1 MLHPARRT
9 SHAAPVSVTHHQSRR
24 ILSAVLSMWRCG
36 DEIVDTVPLVSVT
49 VERKGSSMKRVAAVI
64 LGFWLIVPGNAA
76 VAQNY
81 PVKPLRIVVHFPP
94 GGPTDLVARTIGA
107 KLTEAWGQQV
117 IIENRPGAGGVIG
130 VEAVVRAA
138 PDGYTL
144 LFATGGSM
152 SIAPAIGI
160 KAPYNVFTD
169 LAPICLLV
177 INPQLLV
184 AHPSVPANTVS
195 ELVKFAKA
203 RPGQINYA
211 SVGPG
216 SPNHLGVEML
226 KYMTKIDMVH
236 IPYKGTAPAVTDV
249 LAGHVSL
256 MFNSMPTVL
265 PMIGSKKLKGL
276 AVSSA
281 RRSAA
286 APDVPTV
293 AEAGI
298 PGFNYATWYGV
309 LAPAATPKD
318 IISKLN
324 TEIVRI
330 VGAKDMAE
338 RLLREGSE
346 PQPGSPD

>member
-1 MLHPARRT
+1 M
-9 SHAAPVSVTHHQSRR
+9 
-24 ILSAVLSMWRCG
+24 G
-36 DEIVDTVPLVSVT
+36 
-49 VERKGSSMKRVAAVI
+49 
-64 LGFWLIVPGNAA
+64 LGQIAL
-76 VAQNY
+76 AQNY
-81 PVKPLRIVVHFPP
+81 PAKPIRIIVHFPP
-94 GGPTDLVARTIGA
+94 GGPTDLVARSVGQ

-117 IIENRPGAGGVIG
+117 IVDNRPGAGGVIG

-138 PDGYTL
+138 PDGYTI

-169 LAPICLLV
+169 LAPISLLV

-184 AHPSVPANTVS
+184 AHPSVPANTVN
-195 ELVKFAKA
+195 ELVKFAKS

-265 PMIGSKKLKGL
+265 PQVKSKRLKGL
-276 AVSSA
+276 GVSSA
-281 RRSAA
+281 KRSPAAPEIPTIGESVPGFQYVTWYGLFAPAA
-286 APDVPTV
+286 APK
-293 AEAGI
+293 E
-298 PGFNYATWYGV
+298 
-309 LAPAATPKD
+309 
-318 IISKLN
+318 IITKWN
-324 TEIVRI
+324 TEV
-330 VGAKDMAE
+330 VGYCRTRSSRRASRATA
-338 RLLREGSE
+338 RNPRRARPASSRSSCARSTSSGRRRSRRR
-346 PQPGSPD
+346 S